1 MPCIISDTYLPSL
14 ENAFRKHPLPHRA
27 VARSN
32 IIDNVRCGGGIGS
45 VTGRPLGH
53 PAQGAQ
59 WSRERVL
66 SCVVI
71 DRSWMPLLGGTLP
84 GGVASLVWFCEVSK
98 CLPSV
103 ASEYQV
109 RVKFRSLIKPQFLFQ
124 WSLGYITALKFM

>member
-1 MPCIISDTYLPSL
+1 M
-14 ENAFRKHPLPHRA
+14 PHRA

-32 IIDNVRCGGGIGS
+32 VIDNVRCGEGIGS

-59 WSRERVL
+59 WSKGA
-66 SCVVI
+66 CVVACSNRPVL
-71 DRSWMPLLGGTLP
+71 DAFAGRD
-84 GGVASLVWFCEVSK
+84 VAWEVWPVWCGSAEISK

-109 RVKFRSLIKPQFLFQ
+109 RVKFRS
-124 WSLGYITALKFM
+124 